1 MGVVLPFRR
10 PEPRRSRLRQAYP
23 NKPYANEDPY
33 WLADALH
40 LRAAEA
46 WDVNVHR
53 LRPDRSD
60 DDEA

>member
-1 MGVVLPFRR
+1 VGIVLPFRR
-10 PEPRRSRLRQAYP
+10 PEPRRSRLRQAHP
-23 NKPYANEDPY
+23 IEDPY